1 MKNVNMSD
9 RAKTIL
15 IVDDNPENIRIVAD
29 TLHQD
34 DLKLAFAQSGE
45 EALKRLKK
53 SHCNLILM
61 DVMMPGLDGFETARR
76 IKENPEYAQIPI
88 IFLTA
93 RNDED
98 SIEEAFTIGGVDYIS
113 KPFRAR
119 ELIVRVQHQLER
131 KEFIARLDYLA
142 SRDVLTGVYNRR
154 KFFTLATELFD
165 THETGL
171 YGVIIDIDHFKSVN
185 DTHGHQ
191 AGDHVLKT
199 VASVISDYAPAAAVL
214 GRIGGEEFA
223 LIFLSESLENA
234 LQQVEK
240 IRQSVE
246 ETPCELEDGGQL
258 YCTISLGFA
267 EKKQDIDTIDQLIL
281 EADKA
286 LYGAKTSG
294 RNRVKVRSSRSSQL
308 AV

>member
-1 MKNVNMSD
+1 MSD
-9 RAKTIL
+9 KTKTIL

-45 EALKRLKK
+45 EALKRLTK
-53 SHCNLILM
+53 SHCDLILM
-61 DVMMPGLDGFETARR
+61 DVMMPGLDGFETAQR
-76 IKENPEYAQIPI
+76 IKNNPDYAQIPI

-98 SIEEAFTIGGVDYIS
+98 SIEEAFAIGGTDYIS

-131 KEFIARLDYLA
+131 KEFIAKLDYLA

-154 KFFTLATELFD
+154 KFFVLATALFD
-165 THETGL
+165 TFRTGL

-191 AGDHVLKT
+191 AGDRVLQT
-199 VASVISDYAPAAAVL
+199 VASMISAHSPDGAIL

-223 LIFLSESLENA
+223 LIFPAESLENA
-234 LQQVEK
+234 LQQVEN
-240 IRQSVE
+240 IRQSVAE
-246 ETPCELEDGGQL
+246 MPCKLEDGGQL
-258 YCTISLGFA
+258 HCTISLGFA
-267 EKKQDIDTIDQLIL
+267 EKKRGIDTIDHLIL

-294 RNRVKVRSSRSSQL
+294 RNRVKVRSSRSTQS
-308 AV
+308 AR